1 MTGEKNIWFP
11 GVFEEYEGR
20 TDGLYANSI
29 AEIPELGLIQL
40 VQTRAKEDCEWVIAN
55 DHAVGNEDKMRR
67 LMDFVSDEKNI
78 LQAMNHVYKENM
90 QKERTVDWLCR
101 ELANASK
108 VMVT

>member
-1 MTGEKNIWFP
+1 
-11 GVFEEYEGR
+11 
-20 TDGLYANSI
+20 
-29 AEIPELGLIQL
+29 
-40 VQTRAKEDCEWVIAN
+40 
-55 DHAVGNEDKMRR
+55 MRR